1 MPPDWLL
8 AVVDVAAIAV
18 VAYLGGL
25 IMQSLGQ
32 PRIAGEMAAVF
43 ATGLLLGDRSPA
55 SCPANRPAAGS
66 PICFR
71 RRRSRSSRSS
81 AGSG

>member
-8 AVVDVAAIAV
+8 AVLDVAAIAV

-25 IMQSLGQ
+25 LMQSLGQ

-43 ATGLLLGDRSPA
+43 AAGLLLGGQIADVVPGQ
-55 SCPANRPAAGS
+55 PAGS

-71 RRRSRSSRSS
+71 TRRSRSSLSS